1 VDDPGRVVPP
11 WAVPHIPDF
20 DRIGRV
26 VDLAPGF
33 MLVPV
38 ETSGPD
44 VARVL
49 AAWLTASGRPVV
61 VVEPGGDEAW
71 KAVTSTLLDA
81 HPDSAGA
88 VLLIGT
94 RESSPGLRAG
104 LRLLNQRRDTLVE
117 HLGRPLL
124 WCGPKE
130 FLDTT
135 WIAAPDFWSI
145 ADVPRRFEAPAAV
158 GPRPEA
164 PAVVRSRP
172 SGTSPERLRTL
183 YEDAKAQGDRRNA
196 ARIGK
201 RLAEALLDGQEY
213 AQAEKVTR
221 EVLGLLQ
228 QVSDPDL
235 ERGAHEILGRI
246 LTVRGDID
254 AAEAEHNKALEM
266 RRSAGDRLGAAIVLG
281 SIARIRQ
288 NKGKVDEALRLHE
301 EALKVY
307 EALGDLAAVANARWG
322 IGQIASAKHDDRTA
336 LDHFMAS
343 YATYQKLG
351 DLRQICLVGMDLGKV
366 LLAAGRKT
374 EAIEILE
381 RSRDGFL
388 RLGLPPRAQEVQQL
402 LDDAAAKP

>member
-11 WAVPHIPDF
+11 WAVPHLPDF
-20 DRIGRV
+20 DRIGHV

-71 KAVTSTLLDA
+71 KAVTATLLDA

-88 VLLIGT
+88 VAVIGT
-94 RESSPGLRAG
+94 RESSPGLRTG

-145 ADVPRRFEAPAAV
+145 ADVPRRIEK
-158 GPRPEA
+158 PE
-164 PAVVRSRP
+164 VD
-172 SGTSPERLRTL
+172 RLRAL
-183 YEDAKAQGDRRNA
+183 YEDAQAQGDRRNA
-196 ARIGK
+196 ARIGR

-235 ERGAHEILGRI
+235 EMRAHEILGRI
-246 LTVRGDID
+246 LTSRGDID
-254 AAEAEHNKALEM
+254 VAEAEHN
-266 RRSAGDRLGAAIVLG
+266 
-281 SIARIRQ
+281 
-288 NKGKVDEALRLHE
+288 
-301 EALKVY
+301 
-307 EALGDLAAVANARWG
+307 
-322 IGQIASAKHDDRTA
+322 T
-336 LDHFMAS
+336 
-343 YATYQKLG
+343 
-351 DLRQICLVGMDLGKV
+351 
-366 LLAAGRKT
+366 
-374 EAIEILE
+374 
-381 RSRDGFL
+381 
-388 RLGLPPRAQEVQQL
+388 PPGG
-402 LDDAAAKP
+402 